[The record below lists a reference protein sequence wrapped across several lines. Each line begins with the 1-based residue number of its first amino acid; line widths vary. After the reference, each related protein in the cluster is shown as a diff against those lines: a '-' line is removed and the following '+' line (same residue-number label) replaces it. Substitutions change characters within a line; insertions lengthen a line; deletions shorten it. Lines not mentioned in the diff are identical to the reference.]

1 MNSNS
6 KYDILN
12 DAASAIV
19 KCNKAEAVAAMH
31 RGLDAGIDPIELFM
45 NGFGRGLH
53 EVGEAFG
60 KGRIFLPELTL
71 AADAMKAISSM
82 VDMIAQVPRFPS
94 LPLETIII
102 ATVEGDIHDI
112 GKCLVV
118 SVMRS
123 EGLHVIDLGCDV
135 PNDVIIRKALEYDAS
150 IIATSALLT
159 TTILQQEKL
168 EIALRER
175 GLKGRFRTMV
185 GGAPVTRRW
194 AESIG
199 ADAYAANGQDA
210 AQCALR
216 LLTERME
223 KNG

>member
-1 MNSNS
+1 
-6 KYDILN
+6 
-12 DAASAIV
+12 
-19 KCNKAEAVAAMH
+19 
-31 RGLDAGIDPIELFM
+31 
-45 NGFGRGLH
+45 
-53 EVGEAFG
+53 
-60 KGRIFLPELTL
+60 
-71 AADAMKAISSM
+71 M

-159 TTILQQEKL
+159 TTIFTTGRKL
-168 EIALRER
+168 EIALREAWIKR
-175 GLKGRFRTMV
+175 TLPDDGRRRSGDTAL
-185 GGAPVTRRW
+185 GGIDW
-194 AESIG
+194 
-199 ADAYAANGQDA
+199 
-210 AQCALR
+210 C
-216 LLTERME
+216 
-223 KNG
+223 